1 MMLDVDWLALCRRAS
16 RKVRR
21 ALDRFPQTDRALT
34 AGRGMGGD
42 TALMIDRLA
51 EEAILSEL
59 EALGVGLTVISEER
73 GEVPLAGGGPVRVVV
88 DPIDG
93 SRNAKRGLPPFA
105 VSIAVAQGALMGDVE
120 FGYVHDLAADE
131 EWWARRGAGAFH
143 DGARLPTL
151 AETGELEMLGLETIH
166 PTLVAAAAKELNETG
181 AVRLRAI
188 GSIALSLC
196 YVAAGRF
203 DGMVSLAVSRSV
215 DTAAGQLVVT
225 EAGGAVAFPE
235 AAIDPL
241 DAPLS
246 LDMRSRVAAASG
258 VELLE
263 RLVAVGADQ
272 AAPGPA

>member
-1 MMLDVDWLALCRRAS
+1 MLDVDWLALCRRAS

-21 ALDRFPQTDRALT
+21 ALDRFPPDDRALT

-59 EALGVGLTVISEER
+59 EALGAGLTVISEER

-93 SRNAKRGLPPFA
+93 SRNAKRALAPYA
-105 VSIAVAQGALMGDVE
+105 VSIAVAEGTRMGDVE

-131 EWWARRGAGAFH
+131 EWWARRGAGAFS
-143 DGARLPTL
+143 DGVRLELLTGD
-151 AETGELEMLGLETIH
+151 GELEMLGLETIH
-166 PTLVAAAAKELNETG
+166 PSLVAAAAKELNDSG

-196 YVAAGRF
+196 YVAAGRL
-203 DGMVSLAVSRSV
+203 DGMVSLAASRSV
-215 DTAAGQLVVT
+215 DTAAGQLIVT

-235 AAIDPL
+235 AADDPL
-241 DAPLS
+241 DTPLS
-246 LDMRSRVAAASG
+246 LDMRSRVVAATGAG
-258 VELLE
+258 LLE
-263 RLVAVGADQ
+263 RLVAVGAAQ
-272 AAPGPA
+272 ARGPA

>member
-1 MMLDVDWLALCRRAS
+1 MLDFDWLALCRRAS

-21 ALDRFPQTDRALT
+21 ALDRHPPADRALT

-59 EALGVGLTVISEER
+59 EALGSGVTVISEER

-93 SRNAKRGLPPFA
+93 SRNAKRALAPYA
-105 VSIAVAQGALMGDVE
+105 VSIAVAEGTRMGDVG

-131 EWWARRGAGAFH
+131 EWWARRGAGAFY
-143 DGARLPTL
+143 DGARLEIL
-151 AETGELEMLGLETIH
+151 EDDGELEMLGLETIH
-166 PTLVAAAAKELNETG
+166 PSLVAAAAKELNDTG

-196 YVAAGRF
+196 YVAAGRL
-203 DGMVSLAVSRSV
+203 DGMVSLAASRSV
-215 DTAAGQLVVT
+215 DTAAGQLIVT
-225 EAGGAVAFPE
+225 EAGGAVGFPE
-235 AAIDPL
+235 AASDPL

-246 LDMRSRVAAASG
+246 LDMRSRVVAATGAA
-258 VELLE
+258 LLE
-263 RLVAVGADQ
+263 RLVPVGAGQ
-272 AAPGPA
+272 AARGSA

>member
-1 MMLDVDWLALCRRAS
+1 MLDVDWLALCRRAS

-21 ALDRFPQTDRALT
+21 ALDRFPQTDRGLT

-59 EALGVGLTVISEER
+59 EALGAGLTVISEER

-93 SRNAKRGLPPFA
+93 SRNAKRALPPFA
-105 VSIAVAQGALMGDVE
+105 VSIAVAEGERMGDVE

-131 EWWARRGAGAFH
+131 EWWARRGTGAFH
-143 DGARLPTL
+143 DGALLPTL
-151 AETGELEMLGLETIH
+151 VGGGELEMLGLETIH
-166 PTLVAAAAKELNETG
+166 PALVAAAAKELSDTG

-215 DTAAGQLVVT
+215 DTAAGQLIVL

-235 AAIDPL
+235 AASDPL

-246 LDMRSRVAAASG
+246 LDMRSRVVAATSA
-258 VELLE
+258 ELLE
-263 RLVAVGADQ
+263 RLVPVGTNQ
-272 AAPGPA
+272 TAPGPS